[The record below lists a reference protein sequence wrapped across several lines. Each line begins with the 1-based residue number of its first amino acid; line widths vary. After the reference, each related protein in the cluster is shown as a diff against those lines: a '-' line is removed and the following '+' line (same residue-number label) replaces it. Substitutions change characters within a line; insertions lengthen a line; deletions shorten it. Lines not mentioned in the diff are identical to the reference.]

1 MAETATF
8 TDITAPDEA
17 VAQRASQL
25 RAALPP
31 AAGLPSGCLGDF
43 ENAVTWMAACQSN
56 APARQPKNVT
66 LVVVAG
72 EHGIA
77 TDHPEISALPE
88 DFTHS
93 AIELLRSGDSPIV
106 SACHQAGVSLEVI
119 DATLESPANA
129 IDGADA
135 LSSEEMNEHLS
146 AGAAKADALA
156 DSGTDL
162 VLVGD
167 LGRGI
172 TTVAAAIIGSVCGV
186 EPVKIIGRGSGI
198 GDEAWRVKV
207 RAIRDAMFRVRD
219 DRAVAERV
227 LYRVG
232 GADFA
237 FITGLLA
244 QCAVRRTP
252 VIFDG
257 IGAAASALV
266 AEMLA
271 PGASQWWRPAS
282 QSAEPASEVALSG
295 LMLEPLTNWGISAGQ
310 GIGAVLAY
318 SSLAQAVALIE
329 DH

>member
-1 MAETATF
+1 MPETVTF
-8 TDITAPDEA
+8 PEITALDEA
-17 VAQRASQL
+17 AAQRASQL

-31 AAGLPSGCLGDF
+31 AAGLPAGCLGNL
-43 ENAVTWMAACQSN
+43 ENAVTWLAACQSA

-77 TDHPEISALPE
+77 HDHPEVSALPE
-88 DFTHS
+88 DFTLP
-93 AIELLRSGDSPIV
+93 AVELLRSGDSPIV
-106 SACHQAGVSLEVI
+106 SACHKAGVFLDIV
-119 DATLESPANA
+119 DATLDSPSTA

-135 LSSEEMNEHLS
+135 LSTEDMNKHLS
-146 AGAAKADALA
+146 AGVAKADSLA
-156 DSGTDL
+156 DAGTDI
-162 VLVGD
+162 VLIGD
-167 LGRGI
+167 LGRGL
-172 TTVAAAIIGSVCGV
+172 TTVAAAVIGSICGV
-186 EPVKIIGRGSGI
+186 EPVKIIGRGSGV

-219 DRAVAERV
+219 DRAVAERM
-227 LYRVG
+227 LYRLG

-237 FITGLLA
+237 FTTGLLA

-257 IGAAASALV
+257 LGAAASALL

-295 LMLEPLTNWGISAGQ
+295 LMLEPLTSWGIGAGQ
-310 GIGAVLAY
+310 GLGAVLAY
-318 SSLAQAVALIE
+318 SSLAQAAALVA
-329 DH
+329 DN

>member
-1 MAETATF
+1 MAETVTF
-8 TDITAPDEA
+8 PEITAPDDSA
-17 VAQRASQL
+17 AQRASQL
-25 RAALPP
+25 RAALLP
-31 AAGLPSGCLGDF
+31 AAGLPVGCLGEL
-43 ENAVTWMAACQSN
+43 ENAVTWLAACQSA

-77 TDHPEISALPE
+77 RDHPGISALPE
-88 DFTHS
+88 DFTRS
-93 AIELLRSGDSPIV
+93 ATELLRSGDSPIV
-106 SACHQAGVSLEVI
+106 SACHRAGVSLDIV
-119 DATLESPANA
+119 DATLASPSTA
-129 IDGADA
+129 IDRADA
-135 LSSEEMNEHLS
+135 LSAEDMNEFL
-146 AGAAKADALA
+146 ATGAAKADALA
-156 DSGTDL
+156 DAGADM

-167 LGRGI
+167 LGRGL
-172 TTVAAAIIGSVCGV
+172 TTVATAVIGSICGI

-207 RAIRDAMFRVRD
+207 RTIRDAMFRVRD

-227 LYRVG
+227 LYRLG

-237 FITGLLA
+237 FSTGLLA

-257 IGAAASALV
+257 LGAAASALL

-295 LMLEPLTNWGISAGQ
+295 LMLEPLTSWGIGAGQ
-310 GIGAVLAY
+310 GLGAVLAY
-318 SSLAQAVALIE
+318 SSLAQAAALVA
-329 DH
+329 DN